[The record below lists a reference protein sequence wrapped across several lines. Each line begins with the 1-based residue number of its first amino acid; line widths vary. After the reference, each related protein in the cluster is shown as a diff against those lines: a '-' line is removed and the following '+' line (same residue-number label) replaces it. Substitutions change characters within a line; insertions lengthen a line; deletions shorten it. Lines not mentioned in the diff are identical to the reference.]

1 MKKIIAAAVA
11 TAFVAP
17 AFANPTINGE
27 IGYVFTNTDKL
38 ADSASA
44 ITNADA
50 NFIAVKHTSE
60 LDNGLTVT
68 GVFQIEADQGGDDST
83 VSDGGSLSIAGG
95 FGKLSMG
102 DVAGAAD
109 AVGDYTDVAAW
120 FGGYGLDG
128 VDHAVSLTVNPIDG
142 LTTIVSYSPSNVDN
156 IGESTGVKG
165 DVYGYSAKYAIGGG
179 EVYYATETYSGVA
192 AADQTMNS
200 YGVKYSFNGIMV
212 AYEAGSEEVG
222 GSSSTANS
230 IWGGIAEG
238 TAGAATH
245 AGGGG
250 DIEFTGLA
258 ATYSVGDVT
267 LAVEKQKKEQAST
280 SIADQTTMSVNY
292 AMGPLSVAVATTTDD
307 TDSVDQTAVKFLY
320 AF

>member
-27 IGYVFTNTDKL
+27 IGYVFTNSDVT
-38 ADSASA
+38 ASSASA
-44 ITNADA
+44 VTNADA

-60 LDNGLTVT
+60 LDNGLSVT
-68 GVFQIEADQGGDDST
+68 GVFQIEADQDAT
-83 VSDGGSLSIAGG
+83 VADGGSLSISGG
-95 FGKLSMG
+95 FGKLAMG

-120 FGGYGLDG
+120 YGGYDLDG
-128 VDHAVSLTVNPIDG
+128 VDHAVSLTVNPVDG
-142 LTTIVSYSPSNVDN
+142 LTAIVSYSPNTVDN
-156 IGESTGVKG
+156 IGESTGVHG
-165 DVYGYSAKYAIGGG
+165 DVYGYAVKYSIGGG
-179 EVYYATETYSGVA
+179 EVYYATEVYSGVA
-192 AADQTMNS
+192 AADQTMS
-200 YGVKYSFNGIMV
+200 TYGAKYSFNGIMV

-222 GSSSTANS
+222 GSSSTADAVWS
-230 IWGGIAEG
+230 GIAEG

-267 LAVEKQKKEQAST
+267 LAVEKQKIEQAAT
-280 SIADQTTMSVNY
+280 SIADETTMSVNY
-292 AMGPLSVAVATTTDD
+292 QMGPLAVALATTTDD
-307 TDSVDQTAVKFLY
+307 ATSADQTAVKFLY